1 MAETLTPEVLW
12 AQRSSVSDASKN
24 FIYLTI
30 SVPDVPKE
38 DLKLDLK
45 PTSVTFTGTSATLKK
60 TYHVELEL
68 YAEIDPAE
76 SRVNHTAKNI
86 EMKLQKK
93 ELKEEYWPRLLKSSQ
108 KLHFLKT
115 DFDKWVDE
123 DEQNEAADDDL
134 SKFGDMGGMPGM
146 GGDFGGIDFSKLGG
160 GAGGM
165 PDMSGMGLEGMPEY
179 SSSGNP
185 DSSDDDDDDEM
196 PGLEGEEEKK
206 AEEEKKDEGEAA
218 PKA

>member
-1 MAETLTPEVLW
+1 MATETLTPEVLW
-12 AQRSSVSDASKN
+12 AQRSSVADASKN

-30 SVPDVPKE
+30 SVPDVAPA

-45 PTSVTFTGTSATLKK
+45 PTSVTFTGTSSTLKK
-60 TYHVELEL
+60 RYHVELEL
-68 YAEIDPAE
+68 FGEIDPAE

-93 ELKEEYWPRLLKSSQ
+93 ELKEEYWPRLLKDA
-108 KLHFLKT
+108 KRLHFLKT

-134 SKFGDMGGMPGM
+134 SKFGGMEGMPGM

-165 PDMSGMGLEGMPEY
+165 PDMSGMGLEGMPEF

-185 DSSDDDDDDEM
+185 DSDSSDDDEDM
-196 PGLEGEEEKK
+196 PALEGEEE
-206 AEEEKKDEGEAA
+206 EKKEAEGEAA